1 MIKEYQRQQQLNAVL
16 KYFITENYDITTIK
30 MVIDAMYNILH
41 YRNLIH
47 QTTTPEQESLA
58 RWSLEDAK
66 SILSARMHQLC
77 IPENIKKIIKLYC
90 DVL

>member
-1 MIKEYQRQQQLNAVL
+1 MNKVYQRQQQLNAVL
-16 KYFITENYDITTIK
+16 NYFISENYDLPTIR

-66 SILSARMHQLC
+66 SILFARMHQLC
-77 IPENIKKIIKLYC
+77 IPEPIKKNIKMYC
-90 DVL
+90 DII

>member
-16 KYFITENYDITTIK
+16 KYFITENYDLPTIK
-30 MVIDAMYNILH
+30 MVTDAMYNILH

-77 IPENIKKIIKLYC
+77 IPEPIKKNIKLYC
-90 DVL
+90 DII

>member
-47 QTTTPEQESLA
+47 QSGTPEQESLA

-66 SILSARMHQLC
+66 SILFARMHQLC
-77 IPENIKKIIKLYC
+77 IPESIKKNIKLYC
-90 DVL
+90 DII

>member
-16 KYFITENYDITTIK
+16 KYFISENYDLPTIK
-30 MVIDAMYNILH
+30 MVTDAMYNVLH

-77 IPENIKKIIKLYC
+77 IPEPIKKNIKLYC
-90 DVL
+90 DII

>member
-16 KYFITENYDITTIK
+16 KYFISENYDITTIK

-77 IPENIKKIIKLYC
+77 IPEPIKKNIKMYC
-90 DVL
+90 DII

>member
-1 MIKEYQRQQQLNAVL
+1 MIKEYQRQQQINAVL
-16 KYFITENYDITTIK
+16 QYFITENYDITSIK
-30 MVIDAMYNILH
+30 MVIDAMYNIFH

-66 SILSARMHQLC
+66 SILTARLHQLS
-77 IPENIKKIIKLYC
+77 IPEPIKKNIKLYC
-90 DVL
+90 DII